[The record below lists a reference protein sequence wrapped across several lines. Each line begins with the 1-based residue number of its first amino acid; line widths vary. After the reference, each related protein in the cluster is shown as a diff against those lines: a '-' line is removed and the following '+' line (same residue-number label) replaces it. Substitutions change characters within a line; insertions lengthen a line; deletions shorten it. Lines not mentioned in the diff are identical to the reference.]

1 MIIPAFIVGGLIC
14 VIGQLLM
21 DLTQPNITPAHVL
34 VLFVTGGAIL
44 GGLGWYEPL
53 IKIGG
58 AGATIPLSGF
68 GYALSQGAMEAVGE
82 RGFLGVLSGG
92 VEATAVGIAAAVFF
106 GYLMSVIFNPCLL
119 YTSDAAEEEDS
130 VDI

>member
-1 MIIPAFIVGGLIC
+1 MFNMIIPAFIIGGVIC

-21 DLTQPNITPAHVL
+21 DLTKPSFTPAHVL
-34 VLFVTGGAIL
+34 VAYVSGGAVLTAL
-44 GGLGWYEPL
+44 GLYEPL

-68 GYALSQGAMEAVGE
+68 GYSLAKGAMEAVGKQ
-82 RGFLGVLSGG
+82 GIMGAFSGG

-106 GYLMSVIFNPCLL
+106 GYLMALAFRPKG
-119 YTSDAAEEEDS
+119 
-130 VDI
+130 